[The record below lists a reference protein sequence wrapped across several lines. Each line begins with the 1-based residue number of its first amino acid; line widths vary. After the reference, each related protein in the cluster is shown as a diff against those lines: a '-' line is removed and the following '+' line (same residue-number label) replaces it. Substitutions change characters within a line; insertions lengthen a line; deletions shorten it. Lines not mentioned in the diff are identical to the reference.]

1 MARIMTV
8 VEVHIAILKNGQTC
22 HVFCHATGCHA
33 VERSLS
39 SIRIRDLGNPLRTA
53 GSTPRPTLRRPSR
66 RAPGLPSAL
75 PTTSSSRIEDVAS
88 AHDAGRPA
96 ACTARAGDVRIPAVP
111 RFFQFYTPHDD
122 ELTVSLLRCAH
133 ESGSTTSMQRT
144 DTWQLGWRHVDVAT
158 SNRDLNRG
166 SGADLGL
173 SDPVFRARLRGK
185 GIDPAEQ
192 PEKATAMWIDSIWH
206 GRAWSWDKAVWAR
219 ATWREVS
226 GGMSFLIK
234 GIQRVDNAERAADL
248 GFDGV
253 VRGGLVVT
261 FDSGVRGAADI
272 VKAPALG
279 ANLFAD
285 LDILTNVAGINRV
298 KDITKDLIKS
308 LPPSYALLNKKAMLP
323 VEASMCAMSYVLHLV
338 FPIRRTVYNCIRRRG
353 IWLKLKAN

>member
-33 VERSLS
+33 VERSPS

-53 GSTPRPTLRRPSR
+53 GSTPRPTPRRPSR

-173 SDPVFRARLRGK
+173 SDPFFPSGTAAPGPGTRPLERVKRGARS
-185 GIDPAEQ
+185 A
-192 PEKATAMWIDSIWH
+192 A
-206 GRAWSWDKAVWAR
+206 AW
-219 ATWREVS
+219 
-226 GGMSFLIK
+226 SFLIK

-298 KDITKDLIKS
+298 EDITKDLIKS

-323 VEASMCAMSYVLHLV
+323 VEASMCAMGYVLYLV
-338 FPIRRTVYNCIRRRG
+338 FPVPRTV
-353 IWLKLKAN
+353 

>member
-1 MARIMTV
+1 M
-8 VEVHIAILKNGQTC
+8 
-22 HVFCHATGCHA
+22 
-33 VERSLS
+33 RSNAHPHQS
-39 SIRIRDLGNPLRTA
+39 AYEICKANNSPRGNPLRTA
-53 GSTPRPTLRRPSR
+53 GSTPRPTPRRPSR

-173 SDPVFRARLRGK
+173 SDPFFRARLRGK

-192 PEKATAMWIDSIWH
+192 PEKATAMWMDSIWH
-206 GRAWSWDKAVWAR
+206 GRAWSWDKAVR
-219 ATWREVS
+219 ALS
-226 GGMSFLIK
+226 
-234 GIQRVDNAERAADL
+234 AA
-248 GFDGV
+248 V
-253 VRGGLVVT
+253 VCLAQQEGHAVGNI
-261 FDSGVRGAADI
+261 AQADQ
-272 VKAPALG
+272 
-279 ANLFAD
+279 
-285 LDILTNVAGINRV
+285 T
-298 KDITKDLIKS
+298 
-308 LPPSYALLNKKAMLP
+308 
-323 VEASMCAMSYVLHLV
+323 C
-338 FPIRRTVYNCIRRRG
+338 
-353 IWLKLKAN
+353 